1 MKVTVSKFYIGGGV
15 GVSNIILIIFGVI
28 LCKYLKISVIR

>member
-1 MKVTVSKFYIGGGV
+1 MKVTVSKFYIGGV